1 MNKKIIRTIG
11 VLLLLTAVAV
21 TQVPV
26 SDAEASGTASDFQM
40 EGSKLLRYSGT
51 AEVVSIPDDVQV
63 IGEEAF
69 AGNDHLVK
77 VTIGG
82 KVKRIGYGAFSDCDN
97 LRTIAI
103 GDRVEEIDSAAFS
116 NDPALTHVTLGA
128 GVKKLGSGVFA
139 GDYTLTD
146 LTVSDAN
153 THLFMEDGILYGKEH
168 ETLYLMLPSSQREAL
183 VISNDVKSIMAYA
196 FWGNT
201 SLLHVQLGSG
211 LKEVPSYAFSN
222 CVNLEE
228 VEIPLAVRSIGAKAF
243 EDCVSL
249 ETATIPESV
258 SSIHDTAFDG
268 CPHVSVAAPEGSYAY
283 QYAQSMKKTPV
294 EQTEYEDVL
303 QSQTISQEVLQ
314 TSEDT
319 TDTSADGGEA
329 EATAGAEDGMSQ
341 EDTTD
346 TVQESEALTDTDSGS
361 ADEQESTGS
370 ADEQQAPAE
379 PTGALLGQTS
389 IVTGRAVVFIDNRM
403 VKVRTGIPV
412 SNATIDLSKLEETA
426 DEGVAGVKKAQD
438 DPKQL
443 SDLLADDAQKGK
455 GFPKYTVVNGS
466 IASQAYYL
474 DTELTEYEFPEEV
487 TQIGDFAF
495 ARSGLTSVEI
505 PESVTRIGY
514 GAFYHCDDLQ
524 SVTIPD
530 SVTEIAAYA
539 FDKTPFLENADS
551 ATYPFVIVGDGIL
564 IGYQGSDSVINIPKG
579 VKQIAAGVFREHM
592 GITAVNIP
600 DTVEVIG
607 EAAFGGCRNL
617 STVNGGRKLRKIGA
631 AAFRECPLSNVTI
644 PATVEEIGL
653 SAYDLKNGTDTVVFE
668 GSELPVLVFGT
679 DAQRAANTDSRAY
692 AFGDMTTAIVPSG
705 VSDLAGTVLEDG
717 IYGFAG
723 SICTEQG
730 QLLAKNQG
738 VVSATAKK
746 KVLTIPGTEESFILH
761 VKESDEA
768 CRSISQAYGEL
779 YGGREPSLLTAYDLT
794 LMDQTDTVMIKKLG
808 KQSVSVSLPVPEGM
822 DTDRMHVVTLDQD
835 GQLEAVS
842 YELIEE
848 NGEKK
853 LSFMTNH
860 FSPYGIYQQ
869 ESFGGSGVVSNG
881 KTLIRG
887 TGARDATPDTGDFL
901 HPKWFLAMGLT
912 ALSVLCFFYRDK
924 TKTEQR

>member
-51 AEVVSIPDDVQV
+51 AEVVSIPDEVQV

-69 AGNDHLVK
+69 AGNDNLVK

-82 KVKRIGYGAFSDCDN
+82 KVKRIGYGAFSNCDN
-97 LRTIAI
+97 LRTVAI
-103 GDRVEEIDSAAFS
+103 GDRVEEIDTAAFS
-116 NDPALTHVTLGA
+116 NAPSLTHVTLGA

-139 GDYTLTD
+139 GDYALTD

-183 VISNDVKSIMAYA
+183 VLSNDVKSIMAYA

-211 LKEVPSYAFSN
+211 LREVPSYAFSN

-249 ETATIPESV
+249 ETVTVPESV

-268 CPHVSVAAPEGSYAY
+268 CPHVSIAAPEGSYAY
-283 QYAQSMKKTPV
+283 QYAQSMKKTPL
-294 EQTEYEDVL
+294 EQAEYEDVL

-314 TSEDT
+314 TSEDV
-319 TDTSADGGEA
+319 TDTSTDDGGVEVTVT
-329 EATAGAEDGMSQ
+329 ENGASQ
-341 EDTTD
+341 EEHAD
-346 TVQESEALTDTDSGS
+346 TVQESEALTDTDP
-361 ADEQESTGS
+361 GS
-370 ADEQQAPAE
+370 ADEQQTPAE

-412 SNATIDLSKLEETA
+412 SNTTVDLSKLEETA

-495 ARSGLTSVEI
+495 ARSGLTSVKI
-505 PESVTRIGY
+505 PEGVTRIGY

-579 VKQIAAGVFREHM
+579 VKHIAAGVFREHM

-607 EAAFGGCRNL
+607 EAAFEGCRNL

-631 AAFRECPLSNVTI
+631 GAFRECPLSNVTI

-653 SAYDLKNGTDTVVFE
+653 AAYDLKNGTDTVVFE
-668 GSELPVLVFGT
+668 GSELPVLVSGT
-679 DAQRAANTDSRAY
+679 DAQRAANSDSRAY

-730 QLLAKNQG
+730 QLLAQNQG

-746 KVLTIPGTEESFILH
+746 KVLTVPGTEESFILH

-848 NGEKK
+848 NGDKK

-887 TGARDATPDTGDFL
+887 TGAKDATPDTGDFL

-912 ALSVLCFFYRDK
+912 ALAVLCFFYRDRN
-924 TKTEQR
+924 KTEQR